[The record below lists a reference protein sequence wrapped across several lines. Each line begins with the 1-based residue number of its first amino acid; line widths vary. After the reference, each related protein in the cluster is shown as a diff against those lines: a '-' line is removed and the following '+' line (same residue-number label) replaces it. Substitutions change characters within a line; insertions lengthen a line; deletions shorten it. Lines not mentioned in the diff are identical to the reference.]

1 MVRGLVYVVVYCG
14 LIISPL
20 LIVTFSNPPS
30 GQGIIYEIG
39 KGFALVGFMIL
50 GLQAVL
56 AARIKWIERPFGFDI
71 VIRYH
76 KYMAMFAAVLI
87 LSHPLLLVL
96 GGAGLALLTTLTIPW
111 YLWAG
116 KVALVLLV
124 ITVVISL
131 PQSPLHFTFERWRA
145 LHDVLFPVI
154 IILAFLH
161 SWFIGMDFQSGPL
174 RWLLQGFWVGVLAL
188 ALSIFVYHRFL
199 RPLLLG
205 LHRYRVIGVR
215 QETEN
220 VWTVTLAPPH
230 GERRYAYL
238 PGQFQFITFHRGRG
252 LPEEEHHWTISSSP
266 TEADTVS
273 STIKELGDF
282 TATIGQTKPGDTATV
297 HAPFGRFSY
306 VLHPDERD
314 FVFIAGGIGITP
326 LMGMLRHMRDTKAAI
341 PVLLLYANKDEG
353 EICFKKELATIEKE
367 RFPKLK
373 VVHVLSSPAKGWKGE
388 TGRIDR
394 ERIVQYCGKAIEKK
408 AFYICGPP
416 GLLEATIA
424 TLRALG
430 VPDGRMHIEI
440 FSFLG

>member
-1 MVRGLVYVVVYCG
+1 MVRGLLYIVIYCG
-14 LIISPL
+14 LVVSPL
-20 LIVTFSNPPS
+20 LIVTFFNPPS
-30 GQGIIYEIG
+30 GQRIIYEIG

-56 AARIKWIERPFGFDI
+56 ASRFKVIERPFGFDI
-71 VIRYH
+71 VIRFH
-76 KYMAMFAAVLI
+76 KHMAVFAVLLI
-87 LSHPLLLVL
+87 LSHPLLLAF
-96 GGAGLALLTTLTIPW
+96 GGAGLPLLTTLKIPW

-116 KVALVLLV
+116 KIALALLL
-124 ITVVISL
+124 ITAVISL
-131 PQSPLHFTFERWRA
+131 PQFPLRLSFERWRI
-145 LHDVLFPVI
+145 LHDALFPAI
-154 IILAFLH
+154 IILVFLH
-161 SWFIGMDFQSGPL
+161 SWYIGMDFQSAPL
-174 RWLLQGFWVGVLAL
+174 RGLWVGMLAA
-188 ALSIFVYHRFL
+188 ALIVFIYHRFV

-205 LHRYRVIGVR
+205 LHRYRVIAVR
-215 QETEN
+215 QETKN
-220 VWTVTLAPPH
+220 VWTVTLAPPQ
-230 GERRYAYL
+230 GEQRYAYL

-266 TEADTVS
+266 TEKESVS

-282 TATIGQTKPGDTATV
+282 TATIGQTRPGDTATI

-314 FVFIAGGIGITP
+314 LVFVAGGIGITP
-326 LMGMLRHMRDTKAAI
+326 LMGMLRHMRDTKAAV

-353 EICFKKELATIEKE
+353 EICFKKELATIEKG
-367 RFPKLK
+367 RYPKLK
-373 VVHVLSSPAKGWKGE
+373 VVHCLSYPAKGWKGE

-394 ERIVQYCGKAIEKK
+394 ERIERYCGTGIKEK

-416 GLLEATIA
+416 GLLEGTIT

-430 VPDGRMHIEI
+430 VPDCRMHIEI

>member
-1 MVRGLVYVVVYCG
+1 MVRGLVYIVIYCG

-20 LIVTFSNPPS
+20 LIVTFAHPPS

-39 KGFALVGFMIL
+39 KGFALVGFMML

-56 AARIKWIERPFGFDI
+56 AARIKWMERPFGFDI

-76 KYMAMFAAVLI
+76 KHMAVFAAILI
-87 LSHPLLLVL
+87 LLHPLMLAF
-96 GGAGLALLTTLTIPW
+96 GGAGLALLTTLKIPW

-116 KVALVLLV
+116 KVALGLLV

-131 PQSPLHFTFERWRA
+131 PQFPLRLAFERWRA

-161 SWFIGMDFQSGPL
+161 SRFIGMDFSSAVL
-174 RWLLQGFWVGVLAL
+174 RGLWVGMLTLAL
-188 ALSIFVYHRFL
+188 VVFIYHRFI
-199 RPLLLG
+199 RPLFLG
-205 LHRYRVIGVR
+205 LHPYRVSGVK
-215 QETEN
+215 QETGN
-220 VWTVTLAPPH
+220 VWTVSLAPPP
-230 GERRYAYL
+230 GMQRYAYL

-252 LPEEEHHWTISSSP
+252 LPEEEHHWTICSSP

-306 VLHPDERD
+306 LLHPDERD
-314 FVFIAGGIGITP
+314 LVFIAGGIGITP
-326 LMGMLRHMRDTKAAI
+326 LMGMLRHMRDSKAVI

-353 EICFKKELATIEKE
+353 EICFKKELAAIEKG

-388 TGRIDR
+388 AGRIDR
-394 ERIVQYCGKAIEKK
+394 ERIEQYCGKAIAKK

-416 GLLEATIA
+416 GLLEGTIA

-430 VPDGRMHIEI
+430 VSDGRMHIEI

>member
-1 MVRGLVYVVVYCG
+1 MWRGFLYTVIYVGLV
-14 LIISPL
+14 LSPL
-20 LIVTFSNPPS
+20 LIVASLNPPS
-30 GQGIIYEIG
+30 GQKITYEIG

-56 AARIKWIERPFGFDI
+56 ASRFKGVERPFGFDT

-76 KYMAMFAAVLI
+76 KYMAIFAALLI

-96 GGAGLALLTTLTIPW
+96 GGAGLALLTTLNAPW

-116 KVALVLLV
+116 KVVLGLLV

-131 PQSPLHFTFERWRA
+131 PRVPLRLSFERWRI
-145 LHDVLFPVI
+145 LHDVLFPLI
-154 IILAFLH
+154 IVLAFLH
-161 SWFIGMDFQSGPL
+161 SLYIGMDFQAAPL
-174 RWLLQGFWVGVLAL
+174 YWLWIGMLAATL
-188 ALSIFVYHRFL
+188 IIFVYHRFV

-205 LHRYRVIGVR
+205 LHRYRVVDVK
-215 QETEN
+215 QETDN
-220 VWTVTLAPPH
+220 VWTVQLAPPEGKRH
-230 GERRYAYL
+230 YNYL
-238 PGQFQFITFHRGRG
+238 PGQFQFITFHRDRG

-266 TEADTVS
+266 TERDYVS

-306 VLHPDERD
+306 VLHPDEQD
-314 FVFIAGGIGITP
+314 LVFIAGGIGITP
-326 LMGMLRHMRDTKAAI
+326 LMGMLRHMRDTKAKI
-341 PVLLLYANKDEG
+341 PVLLLYANKEEG
-353 EICFKKELATIEKE
+353 EIAFRKDLAEME
-367 RFPKLK
+367 QGDYPLVK
-373 VVHVLSSPAKGWKGE
+373 VVHVLSRPSKSWQGE

-394 ERIVQYCGKAIEKK
+394 ERIERYCGKTIEQK

-424 TLRALG
+424 NLRALG
-430 VPDGRMHIEI
+430 VPEGRMHIEI
-440 FSFLG
+440 FSFLE

>member
-1 MVRGLVYVVVYCG
+1 MVRGLVYIVIYCV
-14 LIISPL
+14 LVISPL
-20 LIVTFSNPPS
+20 LIVTFANPPS

-39 KGFALVGFMIL
+39 KGFALIGFMIL

-76 KYMAMFAAVLI
+76 KHMAVFAAILI
-87 LSHPLLLVL
+87 LSHPLLLAF
-96 GGAGLALLTTLTIPW
+96 GGAGLALLTTLKIPW

-116 KVALVLLV
+116 KITLALLV
-124 ITVVISL
+124 ITAVISL
-131 PQSPLHFTFERWRA
+131 PQSPLRLSFERWRI
-145 LHDVLFPVI
+145 LHDTLFPAI
-154 IILAFLH
+154 IVLAFLH
-161 SWFIGMDFQSGPL
+161 SSFIGMDFKSAVL
-174 RWLLQGFWVGVLAL
+174 RGLWVGMLAL
-188 ALSIFVYHRFL
+188 ALLVFIYHRFV
-199 RPLLLG
+199 RPLLLDH
-205 LHRYRVIGVR
+205 HRYRVVAVR
-215 QETEN
+215 QETNN
-220 VWTVTLAPPH
+220 VWTVTLAPPK

-266 TEADTVS
+266 TVKGSVS

-282 TATIGQTKPGDTATV
+282 TVTIGQTKPGDTATI

-314 FVFIAGGIGITP
+314 LVFVAGGIGITP

-353 EICFKKELATIEKE
+353 EICFKKELAAIEKG
-367 RFPKLK
+367 RNPKLK
-373 VVHVLSSPAKGWKGE
+373 VVHCLSGPAQGWKGE

-394 ERIVQYCGKAIEKK
+394 ERIERYCGKGIGKK

-416 GLLEATIA
+416 GLLEGTIA
-424 TLRALG
+424 TLKALG